1 LDKTVSRRKIVAD
14 ELKAWLRAQSDT
26 LCAATV
32 HRAPNMLPDDEDVA
46 DFLVLLTEY
55 VGEAREKQ
63 LSAVQFWA
71 LTSIGHDARMA
82 GDWITLLRVLKEE
95 IGHGLNNHFTAATA
109 LRCWRQLDDIL
120 TYALIEATQL
130 GSDMDRAAILEH
142 MVELRRQMERVEQT
156 KSNFIAVAAHELKTP
171 LTILEG
177 YANMLRVETAPDSH
191 LRVYVDGL
199 ENGTRR
205 MHEIIADII
214 DVSLI
219 DLHTFE
225 LKYQNFYL
233 EKVILMAADSLDKYF
248 HERRVDLIIMPLSV
262 EQRIY
267 GDPER
272 LHKAFSKVLLNA
284 LKYTPDGGQVTVNSM
299 ITRENEANEEI
310 GGYVDVQITDTGI
323 GINPENLEI
332 IFDKFTSISDVSLHS
347 SGKTKFKGGGPGLG
361 LPIARGIIE
370 AHGGRIWAES
380 PGCNE
385 DTFPGS
391 TFHIELPILLKKP
404 SNALGFEA

>member
-1 LDKTVSRRKIVAD
+1 MAED
-14 ELKAWLRAQSDT
+14 LKFWLRTQSHT
-26 LCAATV
+26 LCAATMQ
-32 HRAPNMLPDDEDVA
+32 RAPNMLPDEEDIA
-46 DFLVLLTEY
+46 EFLTLLVEY

-63 LSAVQFWA
+63 LSAIQFWA
-71 LTSIGHDARMA
+71 LTSIGHDAPMA
-82 GDWITLLRVLKEE
+82 MDWLTVLRVLKEE
-95 IGHGLNNHFTAATA
+95 IAYGLDNFFSPAAA
-109 LRCWRQLDDIL
+109 LRCWHQLDDIL

-130 GSDMDRAAILEH
+130 GSDMDRAALLEH
-142 MVELRRQMERVEQT
+142 MVNLRQQMEKVEQA

-171 LTILEG
+171 LTILQG
-177 YANMLRVETAPDSH
+177 YANMLRAETTPDSQ
-191 LRVYVDGL
+191 LRVYVEGL

-205 MHEIIADII
+205 MNEIIEDII

-233 EKVILMAADSLDKYF
+233 EKIILMVADNLDKAF
-248 HERRVDLIIMPLSV
+248 QKRRVELVIMPMAL

-284 LKYTPDGGQVTVNSM
+284 LKYTPDGGRVTISSAVV
-299 ITRENEANEEI
+299 RQNEANDEI
-310 GGYVDVQITDTGI
+310 AGYVDVQITDTGI
-323 GINPENLEI
+323 GINPENLEV

-380 PGCNE
+380 PGYNE
-385 DTFPGS
+385 VTYPGT
-391 TFHIELPILLKKP
+391 TFHIELPILLKLP
-404 SNALGFEA
+404 ELLMIEE